1 MCVKLFIDI
10 DVYLIL
16 SFSTATFKINLHF
29 CQKSPRKSNKSINQL
44 NCRQFGNV
52 FKATLNDSRRFK
64 NTIAT
69 DKRDVAEK
77 EADREKISI
86 FQLHDFGF
94 RLLFSTQGKI

>member
-1 MCVKLFIDI
+1 MCISFFLFQ
-10 DVYLIL
+10 LQL
-16 SFSTATFKINLHF
+16 SKSICTFA
-29 CQKSPRKSNKSINQL
+29 KSPQERANKSINQL

-69 DKRDVAEK
+69 DKRDVHEK